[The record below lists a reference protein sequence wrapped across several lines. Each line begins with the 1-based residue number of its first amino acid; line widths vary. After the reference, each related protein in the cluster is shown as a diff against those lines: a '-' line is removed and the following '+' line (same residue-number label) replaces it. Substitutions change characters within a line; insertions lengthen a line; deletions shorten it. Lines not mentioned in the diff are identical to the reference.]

1 MRVDPPATPVHPAP
15 PGALHTHPVIGCAR
29 TKRRPTTLS
38 KRAVMVS
45 LPIGRDL
52 ARRRLQSVGPN
63 WIWICPVIVLIVGA
77 FDLACTLGALHSG
90 VLQELN
96 PIAARVI
103 ETGGAIGL
111 ACYRAV
117 ITLLGC
123 GLLVWGLRMYRDRR
137 FNDAS
142 HGRVRRMVWL
152 GQGIL
157 LVSHLGLVSWWTL
170 WFLV

>member
-1 MRVDPPATPVHPAP
+1 
-15 PGALHTHPVIGCAR
+15 VI
-29 TKRRPTTLS
+29 
-38 KRAVMVS
+38 S
-45 LPIGRDL
+45 LPLGHGL
-52 ARRRLQSVGPN
+52 ARRKLRSVGPN

-77 FDLACTLGALHSG
+77 FDLACTLGALHYG

-103 ETGGAIGL
+103 AAG
-111 ACYRAV
+111 
-117 ITLLGC
+117 

-137 FNDAS
+137 FSYAS

-152 GQGIL
+152 GQAIL

>member
-1 MRVDPPATPVHPAP
+1 MHVAPPAAPVEPVP
-15 PGALHTHPVIGCAR
+15 PRALHV
-29 TKRRPTTLS
+29 RPAIAPAHAQRGPGS
-38 KRAVMVS
+38 PSRQAVVVS
-45 LPIGRDL
+45 LPVGRAL
-52 ARRRLQSVGPN
+52 GRRRLHNVGPN

-77 FDLACTLGALHSG
+77 FDLACTLGALHYG
-90 VLQELN
+90 VLHELN

-103 ETGGAIGL
+103 AAGGAIGL

-142 HGRVRRMVWL
+142 HGRIRRVVWL
-152 GQGIL
+152 GQGVL
-157 LVSHLGLVSWWTL
+157 LVSHLGLVTWWTL